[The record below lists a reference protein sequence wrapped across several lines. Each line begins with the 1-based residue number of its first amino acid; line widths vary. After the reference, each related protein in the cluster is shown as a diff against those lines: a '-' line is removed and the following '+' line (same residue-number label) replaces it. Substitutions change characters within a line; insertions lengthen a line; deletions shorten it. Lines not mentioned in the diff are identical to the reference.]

1 MCRPCLASTANAD
14 AWSDAYSSDAGER
27 FIPIELWTGMPWDG
41 YRNLAMTKATPEND
55 HRVKIY
61 GPEDYA
67 RPTTTKR
74 GHSTCSKGTPPSVTP
89 ISSHWRAG
97 AIRTWAVFSPRDP
110 QTAARAYCI
119 CLATGQRLYSHC
131 LSMPVST
138 YGQHLQ
144 GQPEFSARSRPI
156 LRKFCIPC
164 HLNHRQDVPERLG
177 LAAGASLGA
186 SLYGASHLGQ
196 MIFFCLRS

>member
-1 MCRPCLASTANAD
+1 MS
-14 AWSDAYSSDAGER
+14 AYD
-27 FIPIELWTGMPWDG
+27 P
-41 YRNLAMTKATPEND
+41 
-55 HRVKIY
+55 
-61 GPEDYA
+61 
-67 RPTTTKR
+67 KR
-74 GHSTCSKGTPPSVTP
+74 TFVGLQGLICFTCSKGTPPSVTP

-97 AIRTWAVFSPRDP
+97 AIRTWAVFSPCDP

-164 HLNHRQDVPERLG
+164 HLNHRQDVPERPG
-177 LAAGASLGA
+177 LAAGASLRRLLIWRVALGTDDLFLPEIVKSDA
-186 SLYGASHLGQ
+186 ATGTGPLFPPFRFAHQSSSLD
-196 MIFFCLRS
+196 CDLRRLTEPDDSRTGRVG

>member
-1 MCRPCLASTANAD
+1 MPAATSVLIFTATPSAPGW
-14 AWSDAYSSDAGER
+14 WSFPTAITTWRLRNVR
-27 FIPIELWTGMPWDG
+27 FTPESRHSEG
-41 YRNLAMTKATPEND
+41 YRKGSAYDP
-55 HRVKIY
+55 
-61 GPEDYA
+61 
-67 RPTTTKR
+67 KR
-74 GHSTCSKGTPPSVTP
+74 TFVGLQGLICFTCSKGTPPSVTP

-97 AIRTWAVFSPRDP
+97 AIRTWAVFSPCDP

-164 HLNHRQDVPERLG
+164 HLNHRQDVPERPG
-177 LAAGASLGA
+177 LAAAGASLGA